1 MSAAG
6 PSDAALTGI
15 RGWLILVAFGVFLTP
30 VRVGA
35 ELLRGLRPLA
45 PATWR
50 AVTTPG
56 TRVYH
61 PLFGPLIVGEI
72 VVNAALFIWACVLVY
87 LFFTRRRAFPTAMIA
102 FMIARVAAQA
112 VDTGLALLIPA
123 TAARMGPEAYVG
135 LLSGVLVALVWVPYL
150 VKSRRVALT
159 FVR

>member
-1 MSAAG
+1 MSAG
-6 PSDAALTGI
+6 DQSDAALTGI
-15 RGWLILVAFGVFLTP
+15 RGWLIPVAIGVCVAP
-30 VRVGA
+30 IRIGA
-35 ELLRGLRPLA
+35 EFLRGLRPLA
-45 PATWR
+45 PATWH

-72 VVNAALFIWACVLVY
+72 VVNAALFIWACALVY

-112 VDTGLALLIPA
+112 VDTGLALMIPA
-123 TAARMGPEAYVG
+123 TAARMGPEAYGG